1 MSKFTKN
8 QVVSN
13 FSWRY
18 IGKLGTQVVS
28 FLVTIVLA
36 RLIAPEA
43 FGAVAIVAIFT
54 TILQVFVD
62 SGLGSALVQK
72 EDADETDF
80 SSVFYFNIVVCLILY
95 IALYFSAPFIS
106 SFYDN
111 PRLTPLLRVASLSL
125 IITGLRSTQ
134 ESYITRNLL
143 FKKHFIATTVASLFS
158 AIVAIVMAYMGLE
171 AWAIVGQQLLNTG
184 ISTLIIWYL
193 VPWRPHLL
201 CSLDRLKGLI
211 SYGWKIL
218 GANLVDTI
226 YSESRSL
233 LIGKVYSSKDL
244 AYYNQGKTFPYMIVS
259 GINGALN
266 SVLFPVMSR
275 SQNNQSEIKE
285 ILRRTIRI
293 SVYFIG
299 AILTYLI
306 CTAESFV
313 SVLLTEKW
321 LPCTIYLQI
330 LCFDSFFWPIITAH
344 CNTYNAIGRS
354 GLSLGIMLI
363 TKIAGIIMLIIAI
376 PYGVIWVAVT
386 SVMAMVLQTCMVAA
400 MSKRINN
407 YLFIEQLTDLLK
419 ALTPSLLIFL
429 VTWWVQ
435 WLSIS
440 AFGIFVIQSLLAVC
454 VFVAYGWFSKNEG
467 FTLISNLI
475 YRVIKKTNK
484 R

>member
-1 MSKFTKN
+1 MGKYTKN

-18 IGKLGTQVVS
+18 MGKLGTQIVS
-28 FLVTIVLA
+28 FLVTIILA

-54 TILQVFVD
+54 TFLQVFVD

-80 SSVFYFNIVVCLILY
+80 SSVFYFNIVVCLVLY
-95 IALYFSAPFIS
+95 VLLYFLAPFVSI
-106 SFYDN
+106 FYKN
-111 PRLTPLLRVASLSL
+111 PQLTPLLRVASLSL

-143 FKKHFIATTVASLFS
+143 FKKHFIAIITASLLS
-158 AIVAIVMAYMGLE
+158 AMVAIIMAYGGFE

-184 ISTLIIWYL
+184 ISTVIIWFI
-193 VPWRPHLL
+193 VPWRPHFI
-201 CSLDRLKGLI
+201 CSLERLKELI

-218 GANLVDTI
+218 GSNLVDTI
-226 YSESRSL
+226 YSELRSL

-244 AYYNQGKTFPYMIVS
+244 AYYNQGKTFPYLIVS
-259 GINGALN
+259 GVNSSLN

-275 SQNNQSEIKE
+275 SQNNQAEIKA

-293 SVYFIG
+293 SVFFIG
-299 AILTYLI
+299 SILAYLF

-321 LPCTIYLQI
+321 LPCVVYLQI

-354 GLSLGIMLI
+354 GISLWNMVI
-363 TKIAGIIMLIIAI
+363 TKVAGIIMLIVAIPFGVKWIAI
-376 PYGVIWVAVT
+376 S
-386 SVMAMVLQTCMVAA
+386 SVLAMVLQTSMVAII
-400 MSKRINN
+400 SKKVNSYSFR
-407 YLFIEQLTDLLK
+407 EQLTDLFK
-419 ALTPSLLIFL
+419 ALIPAFVIFL
-429 VTWWVQ
+429 STWWIQ
-435 WLSIS
+435 YISLSSFWVFI
-440 AFGIFVIQSLLAVC
+440 IQSFLAGV
-454 VFVAYGWFSKNEG
+454 VFVVYGFMSKNEG
-467 FTLISNLI
+467 FSLILNMFLF
-475 YRVIKKTNK
+475 KK
-484 R
+484 